1 MVYNNVVDY
10 FFIFRL
16 ALSVVILI
24 THSTAVILLCKVNR
38 KQINWNLRLLLFNL
52 TIAQLM
58 YIFLEIIKLSIKLSN
73 EDNETFKHIY
83 SFLSLL
89 QIAGLKWV
97 TSGTM
102 ILLALDR
109 FFEIYWNIKYSIYF
123 STKRVKLI
131 MSLTWTICAFCIV
144 TVGLLVYRFKHH
156 YLLTIFFKY
165 VHAGLNMI
173 YVLVIMIVYGYLF
186 QKFYENRLMFHNQSH
201 RFHIDITGP
210 NNNHKVN
217 IPRLT
222 VFRAFK
228 ESNFYL
234 PTLLIF
240 IYLFLFI
247 IPGLAYALLT
257 YMEKE
262 TEVLFQVVILLCTIA
277 IFLDPLIVVFA
288 LAPIKNLI
296 FRKLFKNT
304 LGDNYRMEKCKSSM
318 D

>member
-10 FFIFRL
+10 FFVSRL
-16 ALSVVILI
+16 ILSVIILI

-38 KQINWNLRLLLFNL
+38 KHINSNLRLLLFNL

-58 YIFLEIIKLSIKLSN
+58 HIFMEIIKLSIQLSN
-73 EDNETFKHIY
+73 ENNETLKHIY

-123 STKRVKLI
+123 NTKRVKLG
-131 MSLTWTICAFCIV
+131 MSMTWTICVFCIV

-156 YLLTIFFKY
+156 YLLTVFFKY

-186 QKFYENRLMFHNQSH
+186 QKFYENRLMFHNQLH
-201 RFHIDITGP
+201 RLHIDITGP
-210 NNNHKVN
+210 NNNDKVN
-217 IPRLT
+217 VPKLT
-222 VFRAFK
+222 LFRAFK

-247 IPGLAYALLT
+247 IPGLIYALLT
-257 YMEKE
+257 YMDKE

-288 LAPIKNLI
+288 LPPIKNLI
-296 FRKLFKNT
+296 FRKRFRDT
-304 LGDNYRMEKCKSSM
+304 PVDAFRMEKCKASM